1 MKYHIINK
9 LNINWIIRL
18 KNISIS
24 SQKND
29 NFMLYSEFKLSI
41 DNSHIHHI
49 LNELINLV
57 NFSLRTINFG
67 FI

>member
-18 KNISIS
+18 KNNINSIS

-29 NFMLYSEFKLSI
+29 NFKLISEHKLSI
-41 DNSHIHHI
+41 DNSDIHQT
-49 LNELINLV
+49 LNELISKFFWEL
-57 NFSLRTINFG
+57 
-67 FI
+67 